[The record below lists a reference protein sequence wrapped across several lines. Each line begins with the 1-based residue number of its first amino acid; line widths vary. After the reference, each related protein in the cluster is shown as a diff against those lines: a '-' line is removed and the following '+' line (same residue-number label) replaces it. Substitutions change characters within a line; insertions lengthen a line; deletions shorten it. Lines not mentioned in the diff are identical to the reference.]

1 MTLKL
6 GPDGFD
12 SIAII
17 GSAPSSVRLGPW
29 HDPRWA
35 IWGVSPGAYGQIP
48 YKHPH
53 TWFEL
58 HRWEPQIPGYAND
71 PAAKPWFS
79 PEYVR
84 FLELFEGPVMVSHDP
99 ADMPTVKNA
108 VQYPY
113 VDILAKYGR
122 YHMTS
127 TMAWM
132 IALAIEMRPKRIGL
146 WGVDMAADEEYA
158 YQRPGC
164 QHFLGLAK
172 SIGIEIVLP
181 PESDLLQP
189 TTMYGISELHPRH
202 IKLMTRFKEMQAQ
215 HAQAVAMQRQGELN
229 AQALAGAISNM
240 KYILGHWVDQDEPI
254 MEHMVSRASALF
266 GRDDPITAARFEGM
280 PQIDELKAR
289 LGRENPKP
297 ETVRTVE
304 NPLGFAVPHEPPVNP
319 LTGTVAMIDPE
330 SLLARTDVQQA
341 IEKTMREHRPKPN
354 GKAE

>member
-1 MTLKL
+1 M
-6 GPDGFD
+6 GEHIPEV
-12 SIAII
+12 
-17 GSAPSSVRLGPW
+17 PSSIRLPLEQLVDEFGPYCW
-29 HDPRWA
+29 TSSLAYMMAFA
-35 IWGVSPGAYGQIP
+35 IMLIQMDRA
-48 YKHPH
+48 
-53 TWFEL
+53 
-58 HRWEPQIPGYAND
+58 IPGREPD
-71 PAAKPWFS
+71 
-79 PEYVR
+79 
-84 FLELFEGPVMVSHDP
+84 
-99 ADMPTVKNA
+99 TV
-108 VQYPY
+108 
-113 VDILAKYGR
+113 DC
-122 YHMTS
+122 
-127 TMAWM
+127 
-132 IALAIEMRPKRIGL
+132 IGM

-158 YQRPGC
+158 YQRTGC

-240 KYILGHWVDQDEPI
+240 KYILGHWVDQDEPV